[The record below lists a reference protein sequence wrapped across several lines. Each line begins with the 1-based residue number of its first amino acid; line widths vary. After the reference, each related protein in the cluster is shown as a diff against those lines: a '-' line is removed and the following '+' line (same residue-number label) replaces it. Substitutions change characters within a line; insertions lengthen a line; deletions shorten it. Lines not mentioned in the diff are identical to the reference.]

1 MAEPQG
7 IAILIGFI
15 AVTIASIAIVI
26 VKNKKK

>member
-1 MAEPQG
+1 MPEPQG
-7 IAILIGFI
+7 IAILVGFI